1 MLLDTISRLVVT
13 KIKFGTKNMIKWT
26 HLVGCYLFSAQKEE
40 VENPELTLNN
50 FDHYVYSSLYVKT
63 L

>member
-1 MLLDTISRLVVT
+1 
-13 KIKFGTKNMIKWT
+13 MIKWT